1 MLPTWM
7 ERSFLER
14 ESYVVIK
21 LAINNRNLRKC
32 FLILNASIVRS
43 IKGCNM
49 TSDKIVVG
57 LAGMPGSGKSLV
69 VATARLEGY
78 GVVVMG
84 DVVREETEK
93 RGLELNP
100 QNIGKV
106 MLAMRRKGGARVV
119 ANKCVPKIERKRSG
133 KVIVDGIRSLSEVD
147 AFKRHFANFSLIAVH
162 ASAEARFNRL
172 YRRRRSDDPDGWDL
186 FHERDTRELGV
197 GLGNAIAMAE
207 YIIVNEGDRNAAK
220 ARAKKV
226 LWRIERKWKR

>member
-1 MLPTWM
+1 
-7 ERSFLER
+7 
-14 ESYVVIK
+14 
-21 LAINNRNLRKC
+21 
-32 FLILNASIVRS
+32 
-43 IKGCNM
+43 M
-49 TSDKIVVG
+49 TADKIVVG

-69 VATARLEGY
+69 VTAARLEGY

-100 QNIGKV
+100 KNIGKV
-106 MLAMRRKGGARVV
+106 MLELRKNGGASVV
-119 ANKCVPKIERKRSG
+119 ADKCIPKIERKRSG

-147 AFKRHFANFSLIAVH
+147 AFRKHFPRFSLIAVH

-172 YRRRRSDDPDGWDL
+172 YRRRRSDDPDGWEV
-186 FHERDTRELGV
+186 FNERDMRELGV

-207 YIIVNEGDRNAAK
+207 HVIVNEGNRDAAK

-226 LWRIERKWKR
+226 LWRIERQWKR